1 MDTTPIFELR
11 EQLRLSAIAGAELL
25 SENFRLK
32 KAVGAIEPLK
42 DAAPVFGKIYELSN
56 DLVSG
61 KCEDAPAALLD
72 ALALTD
78 SVTVALAGYDV
89 QGELEEI
96 PIEDFS
102 AKITNAPYSK
112 LSVLI
117 NALTKSGSG
126 QYNIVSDA
134 VKEKSELFEDYRVK
148 PALVKGL
155 GASYSE
161 LADMVYEIIENMG
174 EDMVPLLEKGFDPKG
189 KKETIRR
196 ILLIDTLG
204 KEKANDFYLKN
215 IPLAEKNVKKL
226 LVRALR
232 HDVGNADKLI
242 ELISTEKG
250 AVKDEAFYT
259 LARLDCDKAREFFEQ
274 MEQKKPQETLE
285 YLRFAT
291 SDWSSRLA
299 AKIGNR
305 LLDNNDGGSYK
316 TDGYGVHIEYIAFSG
331 KTGKDIADFLRRACE
346 KDGDEQEKLYIRE
359 MVDIALMNTAAM
371 TQDKDMCALAMEFAK
386 KYPDRTFSESEFY
399 AMVIGTDD
407 CTDLLKKR
415 ILETKELVKN
425 HERNGVAVGS
435 AITNIEDIKLINGK
449 YCMIYK
455 LYDSR
460 DAEPSTHEYYV
471 IPLDQP
477 IREKW
482 IDMLISCDWYQS
494 DLFLEYLFDKDDK
507 DMYEKVKNRYIKKIL
522 ENEDTTTRLWMMEAC
537 GMRNVEGLVCEYYK
551 ANHMKFADKHKDAY
565 TFLRYVPADYEY
577 LCKEIDDLESYAK
590 ANNITLNLDLEDIR
604 EFIEHFWTEQ
614 H

>member
-11 EQLRLSAIAGAELL
+11 EQLRSAAIAGANLL

-42 DAAPVFGKIYELSN
+42 NASPVFGKIYELSN
-56 DLVSG
+56 SLFSG
-61 KCEDAPAALLD
+61 KCEDLSGTLLD
-72 ALALTD
+72 ALTLTD
-78 SVTVALAGYDV
+78 SVTVALAGYDF

-96 PIEDFS
+96 PAAEFS
-102 AKITNAPYSK
+102 AKITDAPYSK

-117 NALTKSGSG
+117 NALTKPGSG
-126 QYNIVSDA
+126 QYNIVRKA
-134 VKEKSELFEDYRVK
+134 VDEKSELFGDYRVK

-155 GASYSE
+155 GASYSD
-161 LADMVYEIIENMG
+161 LADMVYEIIEGMG

-189 KKETIRR
+189 KKETIKR
-196 ILLIDTLG
+196 ITLIDTLG
-204 KEKANDFYLKN
+204 KEKANDFYLEN
-215 IPLAEKNVKKL
+215 IPLAEKNAKKL

-232 HDVGNADKLI
+232 HNVNNADKLI
-242 ELISTEKG
+242 EFTKTEKG
-250 AVKDEAFYT
+250 AVKEEAFYT
-259 LARLDCDKAREFFEQ
+259 LARLDCDKSREFFEK
-274 MEQKKPQETLE
+274 MEKKKPQETLE
-285 YLRFAT
+285 YLQFST

-305 LLDNNDGGSYK
+305 LLDNNDGGNYK
-316 TDGYGVHIEYIAFSG
+316 TDGYGVHIEYVAFSG
-331 KTGKDIADFLRRACE
+331 KTGKDVADFLRRACE
-346 KDGDEQEKLYIRE
+346 KKCDKQEQLSIRGL
-359 MVDIALMNTAAM
+359 VDIALMNTAAM

-415 ILETKELVKN
+415 ILETKEFVKN

-435 AITNIEDIKLINGK
+435 AITKIERIKLINGK
-449 YCMIYK
+449 YCMTYK

-471 IPLDQP
+471 IPLNQP

-507 DMYEKVKNRYIKKIL
+507 EMYEKVKNRYFKKIL
-522 ENEDTTTRLWMMEAC
+522 ENEDVPTRLWMMEAC
-537 GMRNVEGLVCEYYK
+537 GMRNIEGLVCEFYK
-551 ANHMKFADKHKDAY
+551 ANHMKFADKNKDAY
-565 TFLRYVPADYEY
+565 MLLRYIDADYDY
-577 LCKEIDDLESYAK
+577 LCKEIDDLENYAK
-590 ANNITLNLDLEDIR
+590 TNNIKLNLDLEDLR
-604 EFIEHFWTEQ
+604 EFIEHYWTPQ